1 MAEQE
6 LIAPGDRNP
15 SQSMTTVSMVRGGLT
30 GFAQQPAVKRALPA
44 LGLAGVGVLAVSAWW
59 MFQSPAQTPL
69 FSGLAE
75 ADKAAVAEALTAS
88 GIPYAID
95 RQTGVLTVGD
105 EQVHKARMLLAGQGL
120 PKAAPGGESV
130 LAALPMGTSRA
141 VEGETLRSAR
151 SADLAR
157 TIEAIDAVKSARV
170 HLAISEPSVFVR
182 DNVAPQASVMLTLQS
197 GRALS
202 EAQVRAIR
210 HLVAASVPGLA
221 PDQVSVIDQSGALLS
236 QQDSN
241 GDNRA
246 FQLRVQIEDRYRQ
259 AIIALLGPMFGRE
272 NFTTEVHADVDFT
285 ESQSTRETYPK
296 DDKALRREEGNRSNT
311 ASTSAPAVGIPGA
324 LANQPPQATE
334 VAATGPTENAPAAGS
349 AGNQNAETYARSFDV
364 GREISVTH
372 RPEGRITRLSAAVA
386 LRNVTGAK
394 PLTAAEIAK
403 VESLV
408 KGAIGYDAQRGDVV
422 AISSRAFVEGTEQA
436 VSFWEQPWFMPLVR
450 QAGGLLVALLILL
463 FVGRPLLR
471 NLKSKKVD
479 DQVAALT
486 AEQSAEPETLA
497 PRLETQ
503 TDKQRAEPPVTLEM
517 IEAAPGYEAR
527 AELVRNFVKQDSS
540 RAAMVVKQLIQEPAN
555 GG

>member
-6 LIAPGDRNP
+6 LIAPGDRNTN
-15 SQSMTTVSMVRGGLT
+15 QSLPTVSMVRGGLA
-30 GFAQQPAVKRALPA
+30 GFTQQPAVKRALPA
-44 LGLAGVGVLAVSAWW
+44 LGMAGVGVLAFGAWW
-59 MFQSPAQTPL
+59 MLQSPAQAPL
-69 FSGLAE
+69 FSALAE

-95 RQTGVLTVGD
+95 RSTGVLTVNE
-105 EQVHKARMLLAGQGL
+105 EQLYNARMLLAGQGL
-120 PKAAPGGESV
+120 PKAAPGGDSV

-182 DNVAPQASVMLTLQS
+182 ESVAPQASVMLTLQP
-197 GRALS
+197 GRTLS

-221 PDQVSVIDQSGALLS
+221 PDQVSVVDQSGALLS
-236 QQDSN
+236 QKDSG
-241 GDNRA
+241 GDSKA
-246 FQLRVQIEDRYRQ
+246 FQLQMQIEDRYRQ
-259 AIIALLGPMFGRE
+259 AIVALLGPMFGRE
-272 NFTTEVHADVDFT
+272 NFTTEVHADLDFS

-311 ASTSAPAVGIPGA
+311 ASLNAPAVGIPGA

-334 VAATGPTENAPAAGS
+334 ATTTAPTDSAAAGGS
-349 AGNQNAETYARSFDV
+349 GSQNAETYARSFDV

-372 RPEGRITRLSAAVA
+372 QPEGRVARVSAAVA
-386 LRNVTGAK
+386 LRNVAGAK

-408 KGAIGYDAQRGDVV
+408 KGAIGFNAGRGDVV
-422 AISSRAFVEGTEQA
+422 AISSRAFVEGTTEQI
-436 VSFWEQPWFMPLVR
+436 SFWEQPWFMPMLR
-450 QAGGLLVALLILL
+450 QAGGLLVALLVLL
-463 FVGRPLLR
+463 FLGRPLLR
-471 NLKSKKVD
+471 SLKTR
-479 DQVAALT
+479 AAAQKEAT
-486 AEQSAEPETLA
+486 AEPAAPELIEA
-497 PRLETQ
+497 AASP
-503 TDKQRAEPPVTLEM
+503 EPPEDAQVVAPQITLEM

-527 AELVRNFVKQDSS
+527 AELVRSFVKQDSE
-540 RAAMVVKQLIQEPAN
+540 RAAMVVRQLIQEPAN
-555 GG
+555 G